1 MVEDEEEEII
11 KEEEGVLR
19 IEEASSVNII
29 KRMNTMNL
37 NVELVKK
44 SELNKWRANYSEESL
59 EDTKNSTF
67 FTCNLEECP

>member
-29 KRMNTMNL
+29 KCMNTMNL

-44 SELNKWRANYSEESL
+44 SELNK
-59 EDTKNSTF
+59 
-67 FTCNLEECP
+67 

>member
-44 SELNKWRANYSEESL
+44 SELNK
-59 EDTKNSTF
+59 
-67 FTCNLEECP
+67 